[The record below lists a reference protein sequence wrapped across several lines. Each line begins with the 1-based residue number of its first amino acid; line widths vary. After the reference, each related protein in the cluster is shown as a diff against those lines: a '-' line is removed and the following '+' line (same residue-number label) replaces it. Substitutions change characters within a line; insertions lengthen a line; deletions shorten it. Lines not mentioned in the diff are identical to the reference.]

1 LRGKFGENS
10 DLTKKDVASREGIAY
25 LLSMPTATRLPLPKG
40 KITIRHR
47 AMRNVYQCFAGST
60 YITGASGDYDDEAA
74 QELAN
79 QYDVPEGTIATVY
92 GHKEPIQL
100 TIPPAEER

>member
-1 LRGKFGENS
+1 MKQNVPAM
-10 DLTKKDVASREGIAY
+10 K
-25 LLSMPTATRLPLPKG
+25 LPLPKG

-47 AMRNVYQCFAGST
+47 QMRNVFQCFAGST
-60 YITGASGDYDDEAA
+60 YITGASGDSDDEAA

-92 GHKEPIQL
+92 GYKEPIQL
-100 TIPPAEER
+100 LIPAAEEQ